1 MVGDSG
7 DLIDKRLVYEKAIFS
22 ANVRLVIMP
31 SFSLLFP

>member
-7 DLIDKRLVYEKAIFS
+7 DLIDKRVVYEKAIFS
-22 ANVRLVIMP
+22 ENDRLVIMP